1 MQQRCAPLLP
11 LTGECAEE
19 EFQTLLLPSA
29 LITSSPGQSTEL
41 AHDSGLNPLHV
52 LEVDVQLTRVD
63 APTAVERPRDLVQ
76 VNADHPHVFKQ
87 RRHNQAIIAGQDWP
101 NARPFQIQGTEKA
114 GDCHAGGGGSRLD
127 RRMFVIRDTH
137 VQSAILFRRLKKSV
151 ELPLIHL
158 AVGPLLALAT
168 DDRGLVPRTGQAA
181 ADTADIS
188 DKVGRLIPHA
198 NLVTRIT
205 LPARALEAYRLI
217 RPFVENLREG
227 GYDSYLLETELME
240 RNCYREIRNGYGT
253 LQMLDLTDP
262 VKKAR
267 AEVMSLVQ
275 NIEDLLS
282 GQKEVAA
289 NG

>member
-1 MQQRCAPLLP
+1 MPLCISAVSGKGGAGKTTAAILIAGEYALQGKRVLLVDADGRQNLQEWWKRSEAKDNLP
-11 LTGECAEE
+11 ENMELVTAAR
-19 EFQTLLLPSA
+19 QTAIELLLENDA
-29 LITSSPGQSTEL
+29 NRFDVVLIDSPGQDT
-41 AHDSGLNPLHV
+41 V
-52 LEVDVQLTRVD
+52 L
-63 APTAVERPRDLVQ
+63 RD
-76 VNADHPHVFKQ
+76 
-87 RRHNQAIIAGQDWP
+87 AIISGSDIVLTPIQPNQDE
-101 NARPFQIQGTEKA
+101 IKA
-114 GDCHAGGGGSRLD
+114 A
-127 RRMFVIRDTH
+127 
-137 VQSAILFRRLKKSV
+137 
-151 ELPLIHL
+151 
-158 AVGPLLALAT
+158 
-168 DDRGLVPRTGQAA
+168 GQAA